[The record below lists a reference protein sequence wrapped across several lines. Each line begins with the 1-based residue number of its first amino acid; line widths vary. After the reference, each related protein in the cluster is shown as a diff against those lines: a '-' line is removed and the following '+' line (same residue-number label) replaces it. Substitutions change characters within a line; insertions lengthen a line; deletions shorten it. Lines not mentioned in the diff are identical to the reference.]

1 MVIKNVL
8 VYGEDQVF
16 TEGEIYI
23 KEGQFAAEAAG
34 NDETV
39 DGEGCFAI
47 PGLIDI
53 HFHGCVGD
61 DFCDASGEAIG
72 RMAEY
77 EASSGITSICPATMT
92 LEEKLLHE
100 IMSTAGDYKKQEK
113 SGAGEEGRA
122 NGIY

>member
-23 KEGQFAAEAAG
+23 KEGQFAAEASG

-92 LEEKLLHE
+92 PFPPSCQV
-100 IMSTAGDYKKQEK
+100 MQTAGETGK
-113 SGAGEEGRA
+113 GLW
-122 NGIY
+122 

>member
-23 KEGQFAAEAAG
+23 KEGKFAADAAES
-34 NDETV
+34 DETI

-47 PGLIDI
+47 PGLVDI

-61 DFCDASGEAIG
+61 DFCDASAEAIG

-77 EASSGITSICPATMT
+77 EAANGITSICPATMT

-100 IMSTAGDYKKQEK
+100 IMSTAGEYRKQEADK
-113 SGAGEEGRA
+113 IGRA
-122 NGIY
+122 HV

>member
-23 KEGQFAAEAAG
+23 KEGQFAAEASG

-61 DFCDASGEAIG
+61 DFCDASGRLSDGWQSMRLPVVSRRSAPL
-72 RMAEY
+72 R
-77 EASSGITSICPATMT
+77 
-92 LEEKLLHE
+92 
-100 IMSTAGDYKKQEK
+100 
-113 SGAGEEGRA
+113 
-122 NGIY
+122 